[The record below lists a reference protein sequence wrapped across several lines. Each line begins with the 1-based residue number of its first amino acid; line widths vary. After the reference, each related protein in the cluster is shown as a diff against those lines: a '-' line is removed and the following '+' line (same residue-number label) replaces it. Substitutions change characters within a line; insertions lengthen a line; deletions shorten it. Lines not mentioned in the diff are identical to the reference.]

1 MDILPCFS
9 AYGLCRFE
17 QGEVFRFLAPESYHV
32 TLCLTFCTAFKAVH
46 GFHTVDHEF
55 ISARLSR
62 PFMVSLL
69 LIMSSSFFFT
79 HVNHGSYYL

>member
-9 AYGLCRFE
+9 AYGLCGFE
-17 QGEVFRFLAPESYHV
+17 QGEVFSFLAPESYHV

-55 ISARLSR
+55 IALFHTRESQ
-62 PFMVSLL
+62 LL
-69 LIMSSSFFFT
+69 LPVRM
-79 HVNHGSYYL
+79 L